1 MLIIFDDSF
10 ITSNLKHHNNYLDS
24 VKISSKFKKK
34 LINWLIFCV
43 FLGNFS
49 FGSCTKFKSQT
60 IVEFIENAVE
70 YSRSGRYLFFL
81 HRRPTIGP
89 VRVQLL
95 HPVSRFKHTQSLQHL
110 CRFVILKMVRK
121 DLISSLPLPRRMID
135 YLNTPHYY
143 SEELLDIVETE
154 YKSDNYSSSELN
166 DNNLT
171 PLLQLT
177 PDGFS
182 SISGRTNVPS
192 NVSPFTRQS
201 WNIPRKFSYII
212 IIFLFAFYRC
222 INYRLIFI

>member
-1 MLIIFDDSF
+1 MYELNMIRVRRCL
-10 ITSNLKHHNNYLDS
+10 TKR
-24 VKISSKFKKK
+24 FKWCFYN
-34 LINWLIFCV
+34 I

-70 YSRSGRYLFFL
+70 HSRSGRYLFFL

-121 DLISSLPLPRRMID
+121 DLVPTLPLPRRMID

-143 SEELLDIVETE
+143 SEQLVDVDETE
-154 YKSDNYSSSELN
+154 NVINNNRDENSPSDISNPVPQENIFLSNNFSSEN
-166 DNNLT
+166 
-171 PLLQLT
+171 
-177 PDGFS
+177 
-182 SISGRTNVPS
+182 GRTNVPRTS
-192 NVSPFTRQS
+192 SPINILRQS
-201 WNIPRKFSYII
+201 
-212 IIFLFAFYRC
+212 
-222 INYRLIFI
+222 